1 MSLVFGVF
9 DSTGSAL
16 NSCHDAVKEFALS
29 SPVEQITDHKY
40 CLLNGV
46 RLWSSRQ
53 TVIQFDGIYAAFAG
67 RCYNVKA
74 LSQKLKYT
82 VEVLDEEHIV
92 EVLVKGYL
100 EYGFE
105 FLKEIDGAFSLV
117 VFQSKEMRLTLI
129 NDWYGFYPL
138 FYSVG
143 QSAIAFCSEYE
154 PLLKLPF
161 VDKSIN
167 KHAIADIVRY
177 GLVTD
182 SKTLLTGV
190 QQLSPGS
197 VLTFDENGTTIK
209 TYVAEPHPEPG
220 NITLQAATKQL
231 SELISSAVKKRIV
244 NYDKVT
250 ADLSGG
256 IDTRLIVS
264 SMTPELRSKVHFETM
279 VTPPLTADTDRDVII
294 ARQIAE
300 HLGLK
305 LNVGRYNFWDND
317 FGPEYYGNWRQ
328 GRYYHQHMKGL
339 YGGEFL
345 NGDALHFL
353 SENYLS
359 LVNGNRAN
367 PTTAF
372 NGIPL
377 NQILAKDFFDEVQSE
392 SIGTTQEIG
401 QKLPARLSMM
411 QVYSRSF
418 FTNIYGGARSLWVQP
433 FTFLTKVDTPFLDAQ
448 LINYL
453 LLLPTE
459 FLCGDKKHIIHESLF
474 RFYFSNLNS
483 IPTTSDMALFKDSCV
498 SYSNKGVEAKNM
510 RTIKTAAFSSKFAES
525 KSAPIFDLFSYDY
538 YLHTMQLPNPTFIDS
553 ILDLSAWLDYA
564 EHMVANNFSKSEP
577 LP

>member
-1 MSLVFGVF
+1 VFLIV
-9 DSTGSAL
+9 TGIAL

-40 CLLNGV
+40 CLINGV

-53 TVIQFDGIYAAFAG
+53 TVIHFDGIYAAFAG

-74 LSQKLKYT
+74 LSQKLKNK
-82 VEVLDEEHIV
+82 VEVLDDDHIV
-92 EVLVKGYL
+92 EVLVKGFL

-105 FLKEIDGAFSLV
+105 FLREIDGAFSLV
-117 VFQSKEMRLTLI
+117 VFQSKEMRFTLI

-220 NITLQAATKQL
+220 NITLQAATKEL
-231 SELISSAVKKRIV
+231 SELIANAVKKRIV
-244 NYDKVT
+244 NYEKVT

-264 SMTPELRSKVHFETM
+264 SMTPELRGKVHFETM

-300 HLGLK
+300 HLDLK
-305 LNVGRYNFWDND
+305 LNVGRYDFWDHD
-317 FGPEYYGNWRQ
+317 FGPEYYAQWRQ

-359 LVNGNRAN
+359 LVSGNRAN

-372 NGIPL
+372 NGMPL

-392 SIGTTQEIG
+392 SIGTTQETG
-401 QKLPARLSMM
+401 QKLPGRLSIM

-418 FTNIYGGARSLWVQP
+418 FTNIYGGSRSLWVQP
-433 FTFLTKVDTPFLDAQ
+433 FTFLTLVDTPFLDNA
-448 LINYL
+448 LIKYILRLPQEL
-453 LLLPTE
+453 LNGMTIHLLHENLFRTYFTELNHIPTSSAAGLE
-459 FLCGDKKHIIHESLF
+459 LNSCLTHTLIGEDPKKHRSLKYI
-474 RFYFSNLNS
+474 RCADEISGRKPLDLEQYFEKGLLERINFSANS
-483 IPTTSDMALFKDSCV
+483 
-498 SYSNKGVEAKNM
+498 
-510 RTIKTAAFSSKFAES
+510 
-525 KSAPIFDLFSYDY
+525 
-538 YLHTMQLPNPTFIDS
+538 S
-553 ILDLSAWLDYA
+553 ITNILLDLSAWMKYIDG
-564 EHMVANNFSKSEP
+564 K
-577 LP
+577 